1 MLGVNGEVYELSFGV
16 KRLEMAE
23 AAIKKSV
30 IQAFDGTP
38 TIRELCTVAAYGM
51 KASSGG
57 WVAPAQGI
65 EAAERAVEDSGFMT
79 LYTEVTDALQ
89 RDCGFLFR

>member
-1 MLGVNGEVYELSFGV
+1 MVGTNGEVYELCYGV

-30 IQAFDGTP
+30 MQAFDGTP

-51 KASSGG
+51 KASGGG
-57 WVAPAQGI
+57 WISPAQGI
-65 EAAERAVEDSGFMT
+65 EVAERAVEEGGFMT
-79 LYTEVTDALQ
+79 FYKEVTDALQ